1 MDIFPIPA
9 GERFIDLVEDSSQSS
24 TEPGEMVNEIELDEE
39 ISPELTPTVLSFEV
53 ESSSDDVE
61 ITDVKLPD
69 PVEKVQIPEKIPQM
83 ILPFELEIE
92 KMKQEERYGYLFR
105 VQDRQR
111 YVEDRVRGVV
121 AAIDSEPPEIR
132 KARRQS
138 FQEAI
143 CGKFR

>member
-24 TEPGEMVNEIELDEE
+24 TESGEIENDIELDEE

-69 PVEKVQIPEKIPQM
+69 PVEKVQIPEKIPQV

-92 KMKQEERYGYLFR
+92 KMKQE
-105 VQDRQR
+105 VTPTC
-111 YVEDRVRGVV
+111 
-121 AAIDSEPPEIR
+121 S
-132 KARRQS
+132 
-138 FQEAI
+138 
-143 CGKFR
+143 